1 MEVINRTA
9 PTQLLNSPVPGE
21 RERLPGMVEVNVS
34 SAAEVDKA
42 LEETITVITKTATH
56 HHVGILVT
64 RTGAGSYIVRA
75 HPAIPYGLI
84 RQQHG

>member
-1 MEVINRTA
+1 MNVTNRTA
-9 PTQLLNSPVPGE
+9 PLLNSPSQGGRGRP
-21 RERLPGMVEVNVS
+21 PGMVEVNVA

-42 LEETITVITKTATH
+42 LEEAISVITKTATH
-56 HHVGILVT
+56 HRVGVLVT

-75 HPAIPYGLI
+75 HPAVPYGLV